1 MENRLRGEQSFLLHR
16 TELRV
21 KIGAAEYLYIE
32 HIRWL
37 VFKYIQRVIRSR
49 PIDDQQQLQCTIT
62 ATITQYNFTYNT
74 GI

>member
-1 MENRLRGEQSFLLHR
+1 MESRLRGEQSSLLHR
-16 TELRV
+16 TELSI
-21 KIGAAEYLYIE
+21 KIGAAEYLNVEY
-32 HIRWL
+32 IRWL

-62 ATITQYNFTYNT
+62 ATITQYNFAYNT